1 MTFSMRRA
9 VQLLV
14 QRAGDQ
20 FNAPPLLRA
29 SGKQPK
35 SKHDVDITA
44 LEERLCFSATPLA
57 ALVDDLDTLDAL
69 DNALTAEINRDHV
82 ENDLSVTSA
91 DQQVESQTGLQLIFV
106 DGSVEDADRL
116 IEDIQSNL
124 NAHRRNHLP
133 RCQ

>member
-29 SGKQPK
+29 SGQQPK

-106 DGSVEDADRL
+106 DGSVEDAGPTNRRHS
-116 IEDIQSNL
+116 IQSEC
-124 NAHRRNHLP
+124 HRRNHLP